1 LNHSFNSYQEAYMDA
16 EENKFGQKPSMA
28 GEGSQALSSAYDKT
42 SQVVSDAYDKTS
54 EVVSSSYD
62 QAMSYG
68 RENPAKMTLITFG
81 IGVGVGLLLAAAGS
95 RGSRSGR
102 FTQPIIAALQD
113 IAGEY
118 FG

>member
-1 LNHSFNSYQEAYMDA
+1 MDT
-16 EENKFGQKPSMA
+16 EESKFGQKPSMA
-28 GEGSQALSSAYDKT
+28 GEASQAI
-42 SQVVSDAYDKTS
+42 SDAYDKTS
-54 EVVSSSYD
+54 QVVSSSYD

-68 RENPAKMTLITFG
+68 RENPAKMTLIAFG
-81 IGVGVGLLLAAAGS
+81 IGVGVGLLLAAGS

-102 FTQPIIAALQD
+102 LTQPIIEALQD

>member
-1 LNHSFNSYQEAYMDA
+1 MDT
-16 EENKFGQKPSMA
+16 EESKFGQKPSMA
-28 GEGSQALSSAYDKT
+28 GEASQA
-42 SQVVSDAYDKTS
+42 VSDAYDKTS
-54 EVVSSSYD
+54 EVVSDSYD

-68 RENPAKMTLITFG
+68 RENPAKMTLIAFG
-81 IGVGVGLLLAAAGS
+81 IGVGVGLLLVAGS

-102 FTQPIIAALQD
+102 FTQPLVHALQD

>member
-1 LNHSFNSYQEAYMDA
+1 MDT
-16 EENKFGQKPSMA
+16 EDSKFGQKPSMA
-28 GEGSQALSSAYDKT
+28 GEASQAVSDAYDKT
-42 SQVVSDAYDKTS
+42 SQVVGDAYDKTS
-54 EVVSSSYD
+54 EVVSGSYD

-68 RENPAKMTLITFG
+68 RENPAKMTLIAFG
-81 IGVGVGLLLAAAGS
+81 IGVGVGLLLVAGS

-102 FTQPIIAALQD
+102 FTQPLVHALQD

>member
-1 LNHSFNSYQEAYMDA
+1 MET
-16 EENKFGQKPSMA
+16 EESKFGQKPSMA
-28 GEGSQALSSAYDKT
+28 GEASQAVSDAYDKT
-42 SQVVSDAYDKTS
+42 SQVVGDAYKKTS
-54 EVVSSSYD
+54 DVVGDSYD

-68 RENPAKMTLITFG
+68 KENPAKMTLIAFG
-81 IGVGVGLLLAAAGS
+81 IGVGVGLLLVAAGS

-102 FTQPIIAALQD
+102 FTQPLIGALQD